1 MFFPLNRQLLIEIK
15 KKEDTTPGGIVVPVT
30 NREEQVIEGEVISIG
45 DEVKKVK
52 EGDKIIFKRYSM
64 DVFKD
69 MDKIYYFVDEVY
81 VLSLIK

>member
-30 NREEQVIEGEVISIG
+30 NREEQVIEGEVIAIG